1 MSVCQRMA
9 FSPFSISRI
18 STLARNPFPRLSLTH
33 CFETHPHLYCTH
45 DFDIAAEGD
54 EFIAPG
60 GGIKEGILRREGEKY
75 WLAPPTPS
83 TRVPALARANLS
95 LLGGPRGSVSV
106 WGWRMLG
113 FFKAEEARPI

>member
-1 MSVCQRMA
+1 MT

-33 CFETHPHLYCTH
+33 CFDPPHPHLYCTH
-45 DFDIAAEGD
+45 DFDIAAKGD
-54 EFIAPG
+54 EFIAPGG

-75 WLAPPTPS
+75 WLVPPTPS
-83 TRVPALARANLS
+83 TRIPALARANLS

-113 FFKAEEARPI
+113 FLKAEEEARPI